1 MTFYEITDGDMAH
14 TTGKYQIFHPVS
26 KVWKCDSGSPLPY
39 FTVVILT
46 DLILLLPSYSPL
58 SEFHQLPPVLLRRS
72 LETLVKRGKA
82 QIVKGEAE
90 GVKFF

>member
-1 MTFYEITDGDMAH
+1 
-14 TTGKYQIFHPVS
+14 
-26 KVWKCDSGSPLPY
+26 
-39 FTVVILT
+39 
-46 DLILLLPSYSPL
+46 LILLLPSHSPL